1 MLSTRNHFSL
11 TFIVAVAITLL
22 LSAAPAQAT
31 WNCNYYC
38 TSQAPIVEGPHVAK
52 VPGSEDTWSVTY
64 ELLTPA
70 LTAEKQSMFT
80 PRSARK
86 LTPFP

>member
-64 ELLTPA
+64 EVINSGPDCRKT
-70 LTAEKQSMFT
+70 KYVY
-80 PRSARK
+80 ARAQQGN
-86 LTPFP
+86 